1 MRHLQH
7 FLDQAG
13 LLTPHFIGV
22 DLAGQFFIAVGIDM
36 SKKVPTLS
44 HFTFTHLDQME
55 KDLQEHPQLLD
66 QINAALPIKPCTYSI
81 IAAPSHSVTT
91 HIIDIA
97 ADATDVQQEQ
107 LIFQAATKI
116 FPHHAKELYFDYVPA
131 PEDMTQ
137 KKHNHTAYLLVAA
150 HKNGIEHALQLLK
163 PSRAPTRIVDIDY
176 NAIERGYALIQ
187 MAENDT
193 PKKTGII
200 DINADRILLTI
211 FDNNECLYSS
221 YHRYKLD
228 GIIEIIRANLP
239 PTSDQKSTLVDQQ
252 STLLSH
258 EVQHVFNAYLAK
270 EQTPPQQ
277 LYLSG
282 HAALIPELEQLVTAA
297 TQTTTVKANP
307 FNGLLQSAHID
318 ASLLAHYAP
327 ACLMTAGLAMRNIHY
342 ATH

>member
-1 MRHLQH
+1 MRHVQH

-22 DLAGQFFIAVGIDM
+22 DLACQFFIAVGIDLNNT
-36 SKKVPTLS
+36 VPTLS
-44 HFTFTHLDQME
+44 HFAFTHLDQMK
-55 KDLQEHPQLLD
+55 KDLQDDPQLLH
-66 QINAALPIKPCTYSI
+66 QINAALPMKPCTYSI

-97 ADATDVQQEQ
+97 ADATDAQQEQ
-107 LIFQAATKI
+107 MIFQAATRL

-131 PEDMTQ
+131 PDEIAQ
-137 KKHNHTAYLLVAA
+137 KKHNYTAYLLVAA
-150 HKNGIEHALQLLK
+150 HKNGIERPLQLLK
-163 PSRAPTRIVDIDY
+163 PSHAPTRIVDIDY
-176 NAIERGYALIQ
+176 NAIERGYALIK
-187 MAENDT
+187 MAESET
-193 PKKTGII
+193 PNKTGII

-211 FDNNECLYSS
+211 FDNNECIYSS

-228 GIIEIIRANLP
+228 GIIEIIRANLHP
-239 PTSDQKSTLVDQQ
+239 PSDQKSTLIDQQ

-270 EQTPPQQ
+270 ELGQPEQ

-297 TQTTTVKANP
+297 TNTATLKANP
-307 FNGLLQSAHID
+307 FKGLLQSTHIEP
-318 ASLLAHYAP
+318 SLLAHYAP